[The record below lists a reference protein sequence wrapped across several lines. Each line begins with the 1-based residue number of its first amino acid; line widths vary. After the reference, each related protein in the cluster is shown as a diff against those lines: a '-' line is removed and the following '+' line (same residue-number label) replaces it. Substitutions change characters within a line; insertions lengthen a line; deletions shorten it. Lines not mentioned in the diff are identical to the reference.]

1 MAQTSRPDWTAAAL
15 AALRRQVLDAT
26 AFGVEVHPAQVDAI
40 TARLDARLR
49 ARLRGPLRH
58 GVVSG
63 CPRRLHPRSPM
74 GCQDYRRE
82 QR

>member
-15 AALRRQVLDAT
+15 TALRRQVLDAT
-26 AFGVEVHPAQVDAI
+26 AFGALVHPTQVYAI
-40 TARLDARLR
+40 TACLDAQLR
-49 ARLRGPLRH
+49 ARLRH
-58 GVVSG
+58 DTVSS
-63 CPRRLHPRSPM
+63 CPRRLHAQSPM

>member
-26 AFGVEVHPAQVDAI
+26 AFGAVVHPAQVEAI
-40 TARLDARLR
+40 TARLDAHLR
-49 ARLRGPLRH
+49 ARLRH
-58 GVVSG
+58 DVVSG

-74 GCQDYRRE
+74 GCQNYRRE
-82 QR
+82 Q